1 MPEIDPDR
9 EVLQDKFRTVV
20 DHFSATNPD
29 WQPDDIPGSPRS
41 RARFRRG
48 RVQLDLELHMGKS
61 GNGNLTY
68 SYTTPH
74 INSGRVL
81 NRSAIL
87 QLKPKVEAIVTKLV
101 EAYAVTL
108 PNIDT
113 ALRMYERDVKNCQ
126 AESETLRKVWEMLGG
141 NKPSYTHFKREYM
154 AGPDIEIARE
164 GRNLI
169 GMKLSHLANH
179 QVLAIAKAL
188 NTQEP
193 PLTFPHPRETLT
205 VDELGF
211 VCCTDTMVG
220 SSLEYPDDTRVYTIK
235 WQLESDEWTAYANVD
250 GEEKCLLITANVTF
264 PSDDNFAEAAA
275 NLERHLEIKISGR
288 TVKE

>member
-188 NTQEP
+188 NTEP
-193 PLTFPHPRETLT
+193 PPITFPHPSETLK
-205 VDELGF
+205 VDDLGF
-211 VCCTDTMVG
+211 VYCIDTMIG
-220 SSLEYPDDTRVYTIK
+220 ATLEYPDDMRLYTIK
-235 WQLESDEWTAYANVD
+235 WQLDGEDWTATANVD
-250 GEEKCLLITANVTF
+250 GKEKYLLNSPGVTF
-264 PSDDNFAEAAA
+264 PSDDAFAEAAA
-275 NLERHLEIKISGR
+275 NLERHLDIRIGDKAP
-288 TVKE
+288 KD